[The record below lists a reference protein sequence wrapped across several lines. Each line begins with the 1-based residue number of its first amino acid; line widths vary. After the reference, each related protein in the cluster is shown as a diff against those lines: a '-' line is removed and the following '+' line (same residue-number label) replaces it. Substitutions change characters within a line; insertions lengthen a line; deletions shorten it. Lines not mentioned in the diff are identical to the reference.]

1 MTALKVLFIGGSGQI
16 SSACAQRAVDL
27 GIDLHVLN
35 RGRTSARPLPA
46 GARRLEGDIR
56 DPASARSAIGDR
68 EFDAVV
74 DFVAFT
80 PEHVQLD
87 VDLFTGRTGQFVFI
101 SSASAYQKPVGRLP
115 IVESTPLRNPVWP
128 YSQDKIACEE
138 LLVRA
143 YREDGFPATIVR
155 PSHTYDRT
163 NVPFDGGWTAV
174 ERMRQGKEVVVHGDG
189 TSLWTLTHHVDFAKA
204 FVGLLGHPQA
214 IGDSFHITSDE
225 VLTWNQ
231 IHEILGAAAGAEPRI
246 VHVPSDAILAADDSW
261 GRGLLGDKSH
271 SVIFD
276 NAKLRALV
284 PDFVATIPFSR
295 GAREIIAWHDADP
308 ARRQVDERINDV
320 MDRLVASHRPAVT
333 ST

>member
-16 SSACAQRAVDL
+16 SSACSQRAVDL
-27 GIDLHVLN
+27 GLDLYVLN
-35 RGRTSARPLPA
+35 RGRTSTRPLPA
-46 GARRLEGDIR
+46 AVHLLQGDIR
-56 DPASARSAIGDR
+56 DPSSARAAIGEH

-80 PEHVQLD
+80 PEHVETD
-87 VDLFTGRTGQFVFI
+87 IALFGGRTGQFVFI

-115 IVESTPLRNPVWP
+115 IVESTPLRNPIWP

-143 YREDGFPATIVR
+143 YRDDGFPATIVR
-155 PSHTYDRT
+155 PSHTYDRA
-163 NVPFDGGWTAV
+163 NLPFEGSWTVV

-231 IHEILGAAAGAEPRI
+231 IFELVAVAAGAQPRL
-246 VHVPSDAILAADDSW
+246 VHVTSEAIFAADEGW
-261 GRGLLGDKSH
+261 GRSLLGDKAH

-276 NAKLRALV
+276 NAKVRALV
-284 PDFVATIPFSR
+284 PDYVATIPFAQ
-295 GAREIIAWHDADP
+295 GAREVVAWHDEDP
-308 ARRQVDERINDV
+308 ARRRVDPQVDEL
-320 MDRLVASHRPAVT
+320 MDQLVARYGRGA
-333 ST
+333 